1 MIPRR
6 NVLLSLL
13 ILSLAFSPLAL
24 AQPLADRIPDDALIY
39 IAWRGADDPGSSY
52 AQSRLKAFLDAS
64 AIPQLFSDT
73 LPRALD
79 KAAEKDRGAAI
90 FREVI
95 GKLGPSFW
103 RSPTAFYVGPVD
115 GIGTP
120 QPFPRLALLCQ
131 AGAGAPQLKR
141 DINSY
146 LDQVM
151 AGGPQLPVV
160 AVEEAGIVAVT
171 FGNVTLDLSGKSNT
185 SLVNRKEFTDAM
197 AQVGRDPMFAL
208 YADVE
213 SAITLVDRAASLTGP
228 GAQKWTAIRDTLG
241 LGGLKRIAWT
251 AGFDGRDFATQGLVL
266 APAPRTGLL
275 QLLDSGPISD
285 DSLRAVPL
293 SATTLVAGKFDLAK
307 LLDIARDLGPRL
319 GIVTRDQ
326 IDSGLAIANVTLG
339 TNLEQDLIRS
349 LGDDWIMYDA
359 PTVGGVGPLGLVL
372 VNHARDAARL
382 ESALSALELTANRMI
397 NMSTSS
403 GQPRANFVRGVV
415 NGVNVHYI
423 NTPVVTPSW
432 AVKDGNLYIALY
444 PQTAASAAVA
454 AAAGGKSILDNPEF
468 QAMRK
473 RLTGGSGAAS
483 EITFYDLPR
492 SAPVGYPYA
501 LAASRLLGFADMFG
515 VQTPAAVLPTLDQ
528 IMPLMSPSGSASWTD
543 ATGAHE
549 RSVSPF
555 PCATLLAGPEAIF
568 LEGEALAA
576 SVIMPTY
583 AARQDRA
590 RQSAERAQE
599 QQRQLQ
605 QEKKQP

>member
-6 NVLLSLL
+6 NLLLTLL
-13 ILSLAFSPLAL
+13 ILTIALSPLTL

-79 KAAEKDRGAAI
+79 KAAEHDRGAAI
-90 FREVI
+90 FREVL

-160 AVEEAGIVAVT
+160 ATEEAGIVAVT

-185 SLVNRKEFTDAM
+185 SLVNRKEFTEAM

-285 DSLRAVPL
+285 DSLRTVPQ
-293 SATTLVAGKFDLAK
+293 SATMLVASKFDIAK

-339 TNLEQDLIRS
+339 TNLEQDLLRA
-349 LGDDWIMYDA
+349 LGDDWLMYDS

-382 ESALSALELTANRMI
+382 EAALSALELTANRMI
-397 NMSTSS
+397 NMGTSA
-403 GQPRANFVRGVV
+403 GQPRANFVRGQV
-415 NGVNVHYI
+415 NGVIVHYI
-423 NTPVVTPSW
+423 NTPIVTPSW

-444 PQTAASAAVA
+444 PQTVATAAVS

-483 EITFYDLPR
+483 ALSFYDLPR
-492 SAPVGYPYA
+492 SAPIGYPYA

-528 IMPLMSPSGSASWTD
+528 LMPLMSPSGSATWTD
-543 ATGAHE
+543 QAGAHE

-555 PCATLLAGPEAIF
+555 PGATLLAGPEAIL
-568 LEGEALAA
+568 LEAQAMGA
-576 SVIMPTY
+576 SIIMPY
-583 AARQDRA
+583 AARSSRA
-590 RQSAERAQE
+590 AEQAERARE